1 MRSSLNRPRLIAAA
15 MAAVA
20 LPALAACNSSS
31 STQAATATTGAAAS
45 TAAAP
50 SPAAAPSTAAGSPA
64 PATAAGLTPPG
75 THLALG
81 QAATLGWVPAETD
94 AQPGVHKGLMLQ
106 VTVKS
111 IEKGSIA
118 DFLKAN
124 PGTKAQG
131 VILYYVK
138 VHFTALGSVAPP
150 SDSDPSNVLS
160 GIDDTGQPLSD
171 NLHVQNKSQQCDS
184 ISVPKPFT
192 NGKSYDTCVTFLVD
206 GASLQQV
213 QWADGLSNGT
223 DASPYSDNPVVWGGS

>member
-1 MRSSLNRPRLIAAA
+1 MTSSLNRPRLIAAA

-50 SPAAAPSTAAGSPA
+50 SPAAAPSTAASSPA

-94 AQPGVHKGLMLQ
+94 LKPGAHKGLMLQ
-106 VTVKS
+106 VTIKS

-118 DFLKAN
+118 DFAN
-124 PGTKAQG
+124 VQLDASQKKDTP
-131 VILYYVK
+131 YYVK
-138 VHFTALGSVAPP
+138 VHFAALGSVAPP
-150 SDSDPSNVLS
+150 SDSDPSITLD
-160 GIDDTGQPLSD
+160 GIDDRGQTQSSLIF
-171 NLHVQNKSQQCDS
+171 LGTFQRCDDAT
-184 ISVPKPFT
+184 VPKPFT
-192 NGKSYDTCVTFLVD
+192 NGKSYDTCLTYLVP
-206 GASLQQV
+206 GGGSIQKM
-213 QWADGLSNGT
+213 QWANGPSNGT
-223 DASPYSDNPVVWGGS
+223 DVSAYFDKPVVWGQ